1 MTASTLTQLPL
12 LAGSA
17 LLGTV
22 SRAGLWTISRYMRAP
37 LASTGLLAM
46 VTLTALAG
54 SNALFFQTAEHPSPF
69 FAPSRNVIAPL
80 PTPVVER
87 PVTPRTSSVEPAP
100 MLPELPQASAE
111 TTGSVAAPVQRVVPD
126 APVGNAQMFAV
137 QKKLLELQLFD
148 GDVDGYYGP
157 KTAEAIRAFE
167 QRNGMTPTG
176 ANDPA
181 VIEAILDADSAGRVS
196 SPVVTQPQALRAPT
210 PVAAQPVPVLQV
222 AVPAPAPTAAPA
234 VQHDQV
240 VARLQTLSPA
250 EQVFDDVAQSAAS
263 TIDSII
269 AAVDGSRGGAGNA
282 GSPPIPSASLPALR
296 PVSQPMPAP
305 VQPVAAVQTPQ
316 PVSTQNQTVQLASA
330 APAAAPASVPPATD
344 AALVTQI
351 QTGLASL
358 GFFRGPIDGKPGP
371 ETARAIR
378 EFENFHRYRMTGQVQ
393 PDLVELLLKA
403 GATI

>member
-1 MTASTLTQLPL
+1 MTASTLAQLPL
-12 LAGSA
+12 IAGGA

-22 SRAGLWTISRYMRAP
+22 GRAGLWTFSRYMKAP

-46 VTLTALAG
+46 VTMTALAG
-54 SNALFFQTAEHPSPF
+54 SNALFFQTTDHPSPF
-69 FAPSRNVIAPL
+69 FAPARGEVAPL

-87 PVTPRTSSVEPAP
+87 PAVTQTSAAPA
-100 MLPELPQASAE
+100 LPQLPATSPE
-111 TTGSVAAPVQRVVPD
+111 TTGSVPAVVEQVVPD

-137 QKKLLELQLFD
+137 QKKLLELQLFT
-148 GDVDGYYGP
+148 GKVDGYYGP

-176 ANDPA
+176 ANDPV
-181 VIEAILDADSAGRVS
+181 VIEAILNSDSAGRVTMS
-196 SPVVTQPQALRAPT
+196 AAPEPQAVRAPIAA
-210 PVAAQPVPVLQV
+210 PVQAAPVQQV
-222 AVPAPAPTAAPA
+222 AVAAPA
-234 VQHDQV
+234 AATPAPVAPVVQQDQV

-269 AAVDGSRGGAGNA
+269 AAVDGSRGSATGN
-282 GSPPIPSASLPALR
+282 SNPPIPQASLPALQA
-296 PVSQPMPAP
+296 VVQPMPAP
-305 VQPVAAVQTPQ
+305 VQPVATVEAQQ
-316 PVSTQNQTVQLASA
+316 PVQLASA
-330 APAAAPASVPPATD
+330 APVAAPASVPPATD
-344 AALVTQI
+344 AALVAQI

-378 EFENFHRYRMTGQVQ
+378 EFENFHRYKMTGQVQ